1 MTTEKETKP
10 ELTDE
15 EKRQKL
21 DDHYE
26 AIKEAELQVQE
37 AEDSM
42 IRAQYDLKDSKKQYE
57 GAVLHLRRLISR
69 DPLYVPPV
77 QADPQMKLDFDADY
91 DARLQTPIGEAIELT
106 EKQAEKLEAAGVKT
120 VGDFE
125 KLRGGQMKDY
135 PNGLSD
141 LDRVGQATIDKWE
154 DQIVE
159 FLKVNPVPG
168 AGNTDSTAEAAA

>member
-1 MTTEKETKP
+1 
-10 ELTDE
+10 
-15 EKRQKL
+15 
-21 DDHYE
+21 
-26 AIKEAELQVQE
+26 
-37 AEDSM
+37 M
-42 IRAQYDLKDSKKQYE
+42 IRAQYDLKDAKKQYE

-69 DPLYVPPV
+69 DPLYVPQV
-77 QADPQMKLDFDADY
+77 QAADPQMELDFDAAY

-106 EKQAEKLEAAGVKT
+106 PKQAEKLEAAGVKT

-125 KLRGGQMKDY
+125 QLRGGQMKDF

-159 FLKVNPVPG
+159 FLKVNQVPSPS
-168 AGNTDSTAEAAA
+168 DSTAETAA